1 MDHRMTLSL
10 VRSSR
15 KMATR
20 RRWYVQKSRKLKALP
35 QNSTRGS
42 EGGGMVNLGS
52 SVAAVESWR

>member
-42 EGGGMVNLGS
+42 EGGVWSTL
-52 SVAAVESWR
+52 AQA